1 MPQAWSVE
9 VELAATE
16 ITDDAIDVLHDYLA
30 DRGPAV
36 GASPSGNT
44 SVRVFVEA
52 GTARQALDSA
62 LKEVTAA
69 AKEADISTTV
79 LGVDLVTEEELDRRL
94 AEPSVPDLVG
104 VSEIAGM
111 LGVVRQRA
119 AQLVQRDDF
128 PPAVAHLKSGP
139 VFVRWQVEAFE
150 ERWDRRSGRPIKP
163 VELSDFE
170 RDLLAALNAARHRIE
185 EQTDTG
191 GAGLDIVRMSGEGL
205 VEVAE
210 LKGWSFAPAS
220 EAADFKHLCA
230 AYPAGDTQAAAAIK
244 QLVKKRLVSVEEES
258 KRDDEVV
265 VELELTSKGERVAA
279 Q

>member
-16 ITDDAIDVLHDYLA
+16 ITDEAIDVLHDYLA
-30 DRGPAV
+30 DRDPAV
-36 GASPSGNT
+36 GASPNGNT
-44 SVRVFVEA
+44 AVRIFVEA
-52 GTARQALDSA
+52 GTARQAIDSA
-62 LKEVTAA
+62 LKDVTAA
-69 AKEADISTTV
+69 AKEADISATV

-104 VSEIAGM
+104 VSEIAEM

-139 VFVRWQVEAFE
+139 VFVRGQVEAFE
-150 ERWDRRSGRPIKP
+150 KRWDRRSGRPIKP
-163 VELSDFE
+163 VELTDLE
-170 RDLLAALNAARHRIE
+170 REVLAALNAARHRIE
-185 EQTDTG
+185 EWEETAG
-191 GAGLDIVRMSGEGL
+191 GGFDITRMSGEGL
-205 VEVAE
+205 VEVAQ

-220 EAADFKHLCA
+220 DATDFRHLCA
-230 AYPAGDTQAAAAIK
+230 AYPAGDTHAAAAIR